1 MNPET
6 PTVIPWKLTEHEAS
20 LISRLLSE
28 KVEQAEKV
36 WRPYWQ
42 RLADSLRQAVEEAHL
57 SCRQHKQAGLSAET
71 KLPG

>member
-1 MNPET
+1 MNLET
-6 PTVIPWKLTEHEAS
+6 PTVIPWMLTEHEA
-20 LISRLLSE
+20 LLMSRLLCE
-28 KVEQAEKV
+28 KVEHAEKV

-42 RLADSLRQAVEEAHL
+42 RLADSLRQAVEEANI